1 MLVLQQKLK
10 AALGIDEVSPLAR
23 EFTFA
28 VSLSQ
33 VASLIFRLA
42 HNIVFAPLSSAKRV
56 FVAQVCMMIALS
68 IAITLYFTTVAYPIV
83 AVGVAYFFNGMAI
96 GTFEGNVQTA
106 ITPLGQTTKVFALAG
121 LPLGFTGVDNK
132 FKIIYVDRNLPNL
145 KFEAMLQ
152 NSFEFK

>member
-1 MLVLQQKLK
+1 MFVTFSMFAGTSCMLVLQQKLK

-68 IAITLYFTTVAYPIV
+68 IAITLYFTEVADPIV
-83 AVGVAYFFNGMAI
+83 AVGVAYFFNGMAVEQNLE
-96 GTFEGNVQTA
+96 FLN
-106 ITPLGQTTKVFALAG
+106 
-121 LPLGFTGVDNK
+121 
-132 FKIIYVDRNLPNL
+132 IYI
-145 KFEAMLQ
+145 LQ
-152 NSFEFK
+152 NLRQKRQNVIQKLF